1 MKILVNGLLYDESNR
16 QCLCILNQ
24 SQGLTYAFIQCLDVG
39 MDGRETPITKRYWG
53 QFLRDDKEASIRD
66 IMLNG
71 GKWPVLPE

>member
-39 MDGRETPITKRYWG
+39 MDGRETPCR
-53 QFLRDDKEASIRD
+53 
-66 IMLNG
+66 
-71 GKWPVLPE
+71 